1 MKLATDDLVT
11 KFERDTLAWQLGE
24 ERRRATEAA
33 LITEEYRKRADAALR
48 LKAETQQKLEKAIAE
63 DTSDDSP
70 LGGNHDVEWLCRNG
84 SKAPQ
89 CSR

>member
-1 MKLATDDLVT
+1 MT
-11 KFERDTLAWQLGE
+11 KFERHTLASQLGE

-63 DTSDDSP
+63 DASDDSP
-70 LGGNHDVEWLCRNG
+70 LWATMMLNG
-84 SKAPQ
+84 CIGKDQKRLDAAAETKG
-89 CSR
+89 RRR

>member
-33 LITEEYRKRADAALR
+33 LIAMGSQLALLLGVVNALCHHVGYQIPASYVGLFDRAEDSTVAALAT
-48 LKAETQQKLEKAIAE
+48 LPFPK
-63 DTSDDSP
+63 S
-70 LGGNHDVEWLCRNG
+70 
-84 SKAPQ
+84 
-89 CSR
+89 